1 MVVLPQD
8 TRAGAALEKHSES
21 GEQVCGAG
29 DERERHSSIA
39 LLPLMLDRPVEEPG
53 QSTALG
59 QAYRQVALPSVCLA
73 LCLPCALFALRS
85 VCLAL
90 CLPCVSRP

>member
-8 TRAGAALEKHSES
+8 TRGGAALEKHSES

-59 QAYRQVALPSVCLA
+59 QAYRQVAL
-73 LCLPCALFALRS
+73 RS
-85 VCLAL
+85 VCLASQDL
-90 CLPCVSRP
+90 EERLSFPRALAYTIAY

>member
-1 MVVLPQD
+1 MVVLLQD
-8 TRAGAALEKHSES
+8 TRGGAALEKHSES

-59 QAYRQVALPSVCLA
+59 QAYRQVAL
-73 LCLPCALFALRS
+73 RS
-85 VCLAL
+85 VCLSSQDLEERLSFPRAL
-90 CLPCVSRP
+90 AYTIAY